1 MPKDKDFLSHAE
13 CIDGDN
19 DDDFNMNSEENIA
32 SLDPHLSEDEID
44 EGELVKTTYMHFIQV
59 LATVMFALDREM
71 LPYLLVK
78 DLILQVSLQGL
89 ILQFLCSFSILLE
102 SILLSC

>member
-1 MPKDKDFLSHAE
+1 MFFYVTMKDKDFCSHAE

-44 EGELVKTTYMHFIQV
+44 EAEPVKTYMHFIQV
-59 LATVMFALDREM
+59 SCFYTCFPFFFLFFSPFTWRAACIVPF
-71 LPYLLVK
+71 
-78 DLILQVSLQGL
+78 
-89 ILQFLCSFSILLE
+89 FLCKAG
-102 SILLSC
+102 

>member
-1 MPKDKDFLSHAE
+1 VLPKDKDFCSHAE

-59 LATVMFALDREM
+59 TSR
-71 LPYLLVK
+71 K
-78 DLILQVSLQGL
+78 WTN
-89 ILQFLCSFSILLE
+89 
-102 SILLSC
+102 